1 MKKPFREPFAM
12 KTFRHCLLSL
22 VLFWAA
28 SVQAAYPG
36 GDAALVT
43 ALDGTVNRLTA
54 AGREPVQAF
63 VKLKPGDKLTLES
76 NARIQLV
83 FFESKRQESWGGS
96 GSLEIAS
103 AEAKGSGL
111 PAPQVKT
118 LPDILVRQ
126 IAKTPALDSQG
137 RAGVVRLRAI
147 PTPEALAKL
156 DQNYQ
161 QLRQGAEKD
170 DLNPELF
177 LLVGLLEMRQLDRIE
192 QVLADLQATH
202 PGNMEAKVLVA
213 LYQKTLKNLRESGK

>member
-1 MKKPFREPFAM
+1 MTA
-12 KTFRHCLLSL
+12 FRHCLLSL
-22 VLFWAA
+22 ALLWATLA
-28 SVQAAYPG
+28 QAAYPG

-63 VKLKPGDKLTLES
+63 VKLKPGDKLLLEG

-83 FFESKRQESWGGS
+83 FFESRRQESWSGG
-96 GSLEIAS
+96 GSLEIA
-103 AEAKGSGL
+103 ATEGKGEGL
-111 PAPQVKT
+111 ATPQVKT
-118 LPDILVRQ
+118 LPAILVRQ

-156 DQNYQ
+156 DQNYR
-161 QLRQGAEKD
+161 QLRQETDKD

-192 QVLADLQATH
+192 QVLSDLQATH

>member
-1 MKKPFREPFAM
+1 M
-12 KTFRHCLLSL
+12 KTFNRCLLFL
-22 VLFWAA
+22 GLFWAA
-28 SVQAAYPG
+28 FAQAAYPG

-43 ALDGTVNRLTA
+43 ALDGTVHRLST

-63 VKLKPGDKLTLES
+63 VKLKPGDKLALEG

-83 FFESKRQESWGGS
+83 FFESRRQESWNGS
-96 GSLEIAS
+96 GSLEIAAVEGKS
-103 AEAKGSGL
+103 RDLA
-111 PAPQVKT
+111 PPQVKT
-118 LPDILVRQ
+118 LPAILVKQ

-156 DQNYQ
+156 DQNYR
-161 QLRQGAEKD
+161 QLRQETDKD

-192 QVLADLQATH
+192 QVLADLQAMH
-202 PGNMEAKVLVA
+202 PGNLEAKVLVA

>member
-1 MKKPFREPFAM
+1 M

-22 VLFWAA
+22 ALLWTTLA
-28 SVQAAYPG
+28 QAAYPG

-63 VKLKPGDKLTLES
+63 VKLKPGDKLALEG

-83 FFESKRQESWGGS
+83 FFESKRQESWNGS
-96 GSLEIAS
+96 GSLEIAA
-103 AEAKGSGL
+103 AEARGAGL

-161 QLRQGAEKD
+161 QLRKEADKD

-177 LLVGLLEMRQLDRIE
+177 LLVGLLEMRQIDRIE

>member
-1 MKKPFREPFAM
+1 M

-22 VLFWAA
+22 ALLWATLA
-28 SVQAAYPG
+28 QAAYPG

-63 VKLKPGDKLTLES
+63 VKLKPGDKLALEG

-83 FFESKRQESWGGS
+83 FFESKRQENWNGS
-96 GSLEIAS
+96 GSLEIAA
-103 AEAKGSGL
+103 AEARGAGL

-156 DQNYQ
+156 DRDYQ
-161 QLRQGAEKD
+161 QLRQDAAGD

-192 QVLADLQATH
+192 QVLDDLRAKH
-202 PGNMEAKVLVA
+202 PDNMEAKVLVA
-213 LYQKTLKNLRESGK
+213 LYQKTLKNLRESGE